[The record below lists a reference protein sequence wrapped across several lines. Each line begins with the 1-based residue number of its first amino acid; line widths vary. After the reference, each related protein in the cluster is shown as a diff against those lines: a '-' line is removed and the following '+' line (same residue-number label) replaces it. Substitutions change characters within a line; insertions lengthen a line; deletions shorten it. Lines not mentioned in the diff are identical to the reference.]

1 MPLQSGYSK
10 EVVQNNIREL
20 IKAGHDPKQ
29 SVAIAYSN
37 ARKTHGVDEVETKE
51 MKESHKRDLK
61 EEPDSKIVAFIVYTD
76 DDKILWMKRTKDDTW
91 GFPGGHVEDGESAI
105 EGAIRESREEI
116 MHVPETGL
124 QLIYS
129 EGKVRLFGC
138 NDGEFKPELNEE
150 HSDFVWATIEDAPED
165 LFPKIADE
173 KKEIAQAATGMDEEH
188 WITTESGSH
197 LLIEGNGK
205 GEYTIKGGAG
215 GKLNGKTVSPK
226 SMSENRINEK
236 SSSFNNPD
244 FKPHETNNSSF
255 KTPEGHHTLKHPL
268 AIKKETEKAYGVS
281 NGYEEALETARYDVK
296 ELTSNQRE
304 LLRNRQSLLWLPK
317 SHSSSHEGH
326 VVSMSPW
333 LAQKNGHETHEGAQR
348 REQAFNAGK
357 ERYSKLL
364 ETAKSAGVKGI
375 RERMKTETIK
385 QKMREHGLTVD
396 SSTFDEG
403 DDFYNQCSD
412 SYSLDKREYDTN
424 GWFEVQDNPLSMVG
438 VFPYSGRSVSPE
450 CDQDKIYMIYRP
462 AEELGTQECIDSF
475 KLIPWIDNHV
485 MLGSEDAGLT
495 PSEQKGVQGVIGQ
508 DVHFD
513 GETLRGNIKV
523 FSEAMAN
530 LIANGKKELS
540 CGYRCRYEYAPGTYD
555 GVKYDYVQRDI
566 RGNHL
571 ALVENGRMGPDV
583 AVLDHFTFTVDN
595 KEFLN
600 MAEENKVAE
609 VSEKKQD
616 MSLEEVHKFLEEV
629 MPKLAKIQELT
640 GQQYG
645 SAGME
650 AVEDEDMTKPDG
662 DEEKP
667 GETKDEEEEDP
678 IVQGGQK
685 KEEKEGQRAEG
696 MDAATIAR
704 TVEANIV
711 MKSKL
716 YNQLSAH
723 IGAFDHSDMD
733 LDKMAKYGCKKLG
746 LEASKEARVVALEA
760 FLQGKGAPTRTGMD
774 SMPARKGNF
783 VQRFLE
789 GK

>member
-1 MPLQSGYSK
+1 MPLKEGYSK
-10 EVVQNNIREL
+10 EVIQNNIREL

-29 SVAIAYSN
+29 SMAIAYSN
-37 ARKTHGVDEVETKE
+37 ARKSHGVDEVETEE

-150 HSDFVWATIEDAPED
+150 HSEFMWATIEDAPEPI
-165 LFPKIADE
+165 FPKID
-173 KKEIAQAATGMDEEH
+173 GDEEK
-188 WITTESGSH
+188 I
-197 LLIEGNGK
+197 
-205 GEYTIKGGAG
+205 A
-215 GKLNGKTVSPK
+215 
-226 SMSENRINEK
+226 
-236 SSSFNNPD
+236 
-244 FKPHETNNSSF
+244 
-255 KTPEGHHTLKHPL
+255 
-268 AIKKETEKAYGVS
+268 
-281 NGYEEALETARYDVK
+281 EAAEA
-296 ELTSNQRE
+296 
-304 LLRNRQSLLWLPK
+304 
-317 SHSSSHEGH
+317 
-326 VVSMSPW
+326 
-333 LAQKNGHETHEGAQR
+333 
-348 REQAFNAGK
+348 NA
-357 ERYSKLL
+357 
-364 ETAKSAGVKGI
+364 SA
-375 RERMKTETIK
+375 M
-385 QKMREHGLTVD
+385 
-396 SSTFDEG
+396 
-403 DDFYNQCSD
+403 
-412 SYSLDKREYDTN
+412 DKREYDTN
-424 GWFEVQDNPLSMVG
+424 GWFEVKDNPLSMVG

-450 CDQDKIYMIYRP
+450 CDPDRIYMVYRP
-462 AEELGTQECIDSF
+462 AEELNSADCIDSF

-485 MLGSEDAGLT
+485 MLGSEDEGLT

-508 DVHFD
+508 DVYFD
-513 GETLRGNIKV
+513 GDTLKGNIKV

-609 VSEKKQD
+609 VSEKKE

-640 GQQYG
+640 GQSFG
-645 SAGME
+645 AAGME
-650 AVEDEDMTKPDG
+650 AVADEDMEKPDG

-667 GETKDEEEEDP
+667 GETKDEEEEP
-678 IVQGGQK
+678 IPQGGA
-685 KEEKEGQRAEG
+685 KEEPKEG
-696 MDAATIAR
+696 MDAAAIAR
-704 TVEANIV
+704 TVEANLAK
-711 MKSKL
+711 KSKL
-716 YNQLSAH
+716 YDQLSAH
-723 IGAFDHSDMD
+723 IGAFDHAEMSVSD
-733 LDKMAKYGCKKLG
+733 MAKYGCKKLG
-746 LEASKEARVVALEA
+746 LEAAKETRVVALEA
-760 FLQGKGAPTRTGMD
+760 FLKGKGVPSRAAMD
-774 SMPARKGNF
+774 SAVRKGNF

>member
-10 EVVQNNIREL
+10 EVIQNNIREL
-20 IKAGHDPKQ
+20 VKAGHDPKQ

-37 ARKTHGVDEVETKE
+37 ARKTHGVDKVETKE

-76 DDKILWMKRTKDDTW
+76 NDKILWIKRTKDDTW

-165 LFPKIADE
+165 LFPKID
-173 KKEIAQAATGMDEEH
+173 GDEEK
-188 WITTESGSH
+188 IAEAAEANASG
-197 LLIEGNGK
+197 
-205 GEYTIKGGAG
+205 
-215 GKLNGKTVSPK
+215 
-226 SMSENRINEK
+226 M
-236 SSSFNNPD
+236 
-244 FKPHETNNSSF
+244 
-255 KTPEGHHTLKHPL
+255 
-268 AIKKETEKAYGVS
+268 
-281 NGYEEALETARYDVK
+281 
-296 ELTSNQRE
+296 
-304 LLRNRQSLLWLPK
+304 
-317 SHSSSHEGH
+317 
-326 VVSMSPW
+326 
-333 LAQKNGHETHEGAQR
+333 
-348 REQAFNAGK
+348 
-357 ERYSKLL
+357 
-364 ETAKSAGVKGI
+364 
-375 RERMKTETIK
+375 
-385 QKMREHGLTVD
+385 
-396 SSTFDEG
+396 
-403 DDFYNQCSD
+403 
-412 SYSLDKREYDTN
+412 DKREYDTN
-424 GWFEVQDNPLSMVG
+424 GWFEVKDNPLSMVG

-450 CDQDKIYMIYRP
+450 CDQDRIYMVYRP

-513 GETLRGNIKV
+513 GETLKGNIKV

-530 LIANGKKELS
+530 LIVNGKKELS

-600 MAEENKVAE
+600 MAEENMSAE
-609 VSEKKQD
+609 AGEKKEIT
-616 MSLEEVHKFLEEV
+616 LEEAHKFLEEV
-629 MPKLAKIQELT
+629 MPKLAKILELT
-640 GQQYG
+640 GQSYG

-650 AVEDEDMTKPDG
+650 AVEDEDMNKPDG

-667 GETKDEEEEDP
+667 GETKDEEDP

-746 LEASKEARVVALEA
+746 LEASKEARVVALES
-760 FLQGKGAPTRTGMD
+760 FLKGKGAPTRTGMD

>member
-1 MPLQSGYSK
+1 MPLKEGYSK
-10 EVVQNNIREL
+10 EVIQNNIREL

-29 SVAIAYSN
+29 SMAIAYSN
-37 ARKTHGVDEVETKE
+37 ARKSHGVDEVETEE

-150 HSDFVWATIEDAPED
+150 HSEFIWATIEDAPEPI
-165 LFPKIADE
+165 FPKIDGNEE
-173 KKEIAQAATGMDEEH
+173 KIAEAA
-188 WITTESGSH
+188 
-197 LLIEGNGK
+197 
-205 GEYTIKGGAG
+205 
-215 GKLNGKTVSPK
+215 
-226 SMSENRINEK
+226 
-236 SSSFNNPD
+236 
-244 FKPHETNNSSF
+244 ETN
-255 KTPEGHHTLKHPL
+255 
-268 AIKKETEKAYGVS
+268 A
-281 NGYEEALETARYDVK
+281 
-296 ELTSNQRE
+296 
-304 LLRNRQSLLWLPK
+304 
-317 SHSSSHEGH
+317 
-326 VVSMSPW
+326 
-333 LAQKNGHETHEGAQR
+333 
-348 REQAFNAGK
+348 
-357 ERYSKLL
+357 
-364 ETAKSAGVKGI
+364 SA
-375 RERMKTETIK
+375 M
-385 QKMREHGLTVD
+385 
-396 SSTFDEG
+396 
-403 DDFYNQCSD
+403 
-412 SYSLDKREYDTN
+412 DKREYDTN
-424 GWFEVQDNPLSMVG
+424 GWFEVKDNPLSMVG

-450 CDQDKIYMIYRP
+450 CDPDRIYMVYRP
-462 AEELGTQECIDSF
+462 AEELNSADCIDSF

-485 MLGSEDAGLT
+485 MLGSEDEGLT

-508 DVHFD
+508 DVYFNGD
-513 GETLRGNIKV
+513 TLKGNIKV

-609 VSEKKQD
+609 VSEKKE

-640 GQQYG
+640 GQSFG
-645 SAGME
+645 AAGME
-650 AVEDEDMTKPDG
+650 AVADEDMEKPDG

-667 GETKDEEEEDP
+667 GETKDEEEEP
-678 IVQGGQK
+678 IPQGGA
-685 KEEKEGQRAEG
+685 KEEPKEG
-696 MDAATIAR
+696 MDAAAIAR
-704 TVEANIV
+704 TVEANLAK
-711 MKSKL
+711 KSKL
-716 YNQLSAH
+716 YDQLSAH
-723 IGAFDHSDMD
+723 IGAFDHAEMSVSD
-733 LDKMAKYGCKKLG
+733 MAKYGCKKLG
-746 LEASKEARVVALEA
+746 LEAAKETRVVALEA
-760 FLQGKGAPTRTGMD
+760 FLKGKGVPSRAAMD
-774 SMPARKGNF
+774 SAVRKGNF